1 MSSVSCTP
9 GSVRLAWP
17 GALSALALAVGSLFA
32 SGASA
37 SLVYSVNFGGL
48 TGTITTDGTQG
59 RLQESNFESFNL
71 SFQSRS
77 LTPGSV
83 GCFGQPCI
91 LSASS
96 TGLTLDLADIMLFRD
111 VGNDLVQINASTP
124 GSVRIYWSNTTDV
137 FSTSDPGV
145 FASVGSTPPTG
156 VPEPG
161 ALGLVGAGL
170 LAASVARRRKRAA

>member
-9 GSVRLAWP
+9 GSVRPSWP
-17 GALSALALAVGSLFA
+17 GALSALAFAVGSLFA

-48 TGTITTDGTQG
+48 TGTITTDGTLGQLREG
-59 RLQESNFESFNL
+59 NFESFSL
-71 SFQSRS
+71 SFQNRS
-77 LTPGSV
+77 LTSGSV

-91 LSASS
+91 LSASN
-96 TGLTLDLADIMLFRD
+96 TGLTLDLGDIMLFRD
-111 VGNDLVQINASTP
+111 VASGVLQVNAAQDP
-124 GSVRIYWSNTTDV
+124 VRIYWGDTTDV
-137 FSTSDPGV
+137 FTTSSPGV
-145 FASVGSTPPTG
+145 FASVRAAPPPG

-170 LAASVARRRKRAA
+170 LAATVARRRQRAG